1 MRPFGLKNFLSPRP
15 VTVPDT
21 VEVKASTIAEPD
33 ADLFALFGVQPTLSN
48 IAVTPSSAMRCAP
61 VAAATALI
69 KSTLATLPAKVFV
82 RLDEGGKEPA
92 LEHPAYRLVHDDANP
107 WTSAGD
113 LRSALA
119 GDAMLHGHGYAEVI
133 RVGAGKAQELHQLD
147 PTAITQLV
155 ADDGSPVYRIR
166 TKGKGHRDLS
176 YRDVLHI
183 PSPIGISYVTAA
195 REAIGLSL
203 LLEKHAA
210 NLFAKGARPSG
221 VVTMP
226 GQAPSDGDDKKK
238 RDFIRL
244 FKLAFS
250 GDNVGTPAVLF
261 GGATFQP
268 HAFSSVDAQFQE
280 SRLFQLREIARV
292 WNVPVSMIGDLERA
306 TYSNTEQQ
314 NLQFLTHTILPWLRT
329 FQEAYRRVL
338 ISEDDQRTHVI
349 DFVTDDL
356 LRADSATRAEAIA
369 KQRAAG
375 TLTANEARALEN
387 RPPLPG
393 GDKLENPYTTSNT
406 KDQANNG

>member
-166 TKGKGHRDLS
+166 TRAK
-176 YRDVLHI
+176 VI
-183 PSPIGISYVTAA
+183 AISPIATFCISP
-195 REAIGLSL
+195 
-203 LLEKHAA
+203 
-210 NLFAKGARPSG
+210 RPSASA
-221 VVTMP
+221 T
-226 GQAPSDGDDKKK
+226 S
-238 RDFIRL
+238 RRL
-244 FKLAFS
+244 ARRSAF
-250 GDNVGTPAVLF
+250 LC
-261 GGATFQP
+261 
-268 HAFSSVDAQFQE
+268 FSKNM
-280 SRLFQLREIARV
+280 L
-292 WNVPVSMIGDLERA
+292 P
-306 TYSNTEQQ
+306 TYS
-314 NLQFLTHTILPWLRT
+314 P
-329 FQEAYRRVL
+329 
-338 ISEDDQRTHVI
+338 
-349 DFVTDDL
+349 
-356 LRADSATRAEAIA
+356 RARDP
-369 KQRAAG
+369 AA
-375 TLTANEARALEN
+375 L
-387 RPPLPG
+387 
-393 GDKLENPYTTSNT
+393 
-406 KDQANNG
+406 